1 MRQVV
6 KILMIEHVTHDV
18 KRFVLEKPKGFSY
31 IPGQATLISINKTG
45 WMRKLREFTF
55 TSLNEDLVLEFTIKK
70 YPEHKGVT
78 DQLHKLEPGS
88 ELIIREPFGTI
99 RYDGPGVFIAG
110 GAGITPFIAIL
121 RRLKKDDRM
130 TGNTLIFSNKTYDD
144 IILENELRTL
154 FRENSGNLIF
164 TLTRESRVGYEN
176 RRIDREFIKEKV
188 KDFKQNFYVCGP
200 DPFVE
205 EIKNVLK
212 QLGAKTRSIVIEK

>member
-6 KILMIEHVTHDV
+6 KILMTEHVTHDV
-18 KRFVLEKPKGFSY
+18 KRFVLEKPKGLHY
-31 IPGQATLISINKTG
+31 IPGQATLISINKAG

-55 TSLNEDLVLEFTIKK
+55 TSLNEDLVLEFTIKR

-88 ELIIREPFGTI
+88 ELVIREPFGTI
-99 RYDGPGVFIAG
+99 QYAGPGVFIAG
-110 GAGITPFIAIL
+110 GAGITPLIAIL
-121 RRLKKDDRM
+121 RRLKKDGGIA
-130 TGNTLIFSNKTYDD
+130 GNTLIFSNKTYDD

-154 FRENSGNLIF
+154 FRENSENLIF
-164 TLTRESRVGYEN
+164 TLTRERRAGYESG
-176 RRIDREFIKEKV
+176 RINREFIKERV

-205 EIKNVLK
+205 AVINFLK

>member
-212 QLGAKTRSIVIEK
+212 QLGAKTRSIIIEK